1 MTMGLLTLLLI
12 SLNLFAQQNPI
23 NLQNDLG
30 DLEVGGD
37 WIYGDLEKGAALALE
52 NNKPLFVLFR

>member
-1 MTMGLLTLLLI
+1 MKTQKMPYVMTMGLLTLLLI

-30 DLEVGGD
+30 DLEVGGT
-37 WIYGDLEKGAALALE
+37 ISLT
-52 NNKPLFVLFR
+52 NSP